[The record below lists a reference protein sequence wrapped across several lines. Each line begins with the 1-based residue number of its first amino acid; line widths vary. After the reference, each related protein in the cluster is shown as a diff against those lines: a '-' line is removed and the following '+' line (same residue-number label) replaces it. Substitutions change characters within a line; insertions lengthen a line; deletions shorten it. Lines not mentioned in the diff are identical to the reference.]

1 MGDGHVIKLLVAG
14 TVAYD
19 SIETPFGK
27 VENVLGGSAL
37 HFTNAASF
45 FTDVGIVATVG
56 NDFQTDDIAFLKER
70 NVDMSGLDVVKDGRT
85 FRWQGKYNYDLNQ
98 AITLKTELNVIES
111 FKPRVPEEY
120 RGAEFVFLANID
132 PELQLHVIGQVH
144 EPRSIVLDT
153 MNFWIENKFERLME
167 VIEKVQMLIINEGEL
182 REITKEHN
190 LVRGARKLI
199 SAGPSCVIVKRGE
212 YGVFMMNE
220 EELFLAPAFPLED
233 VFDPTGA
240 GDTFAGGFMGYLANV
255 GQCSFDSIKQAIV
268 MGTVMAS
275 FNVEDFSINRI
286 KTLGYEEIRKR
297 YSAFRSCMQFSDCTL

>member
-1 MGDGHVIKLLVAG
+1 MIKLLVAG

-27 VENVLGGSAL
+27 ADNVLGGSAL

-56 NDFQTDDIAFLKER
+56 SDFDMEGISFLKER
-70 NVDMSGLDVVKDGRT
+70 SVDMSGIEVDHGKT
-85 FRWQGKYNYDLNQ
+85 FRWEGKYGYDLNQ
-98 AITLKTELNVIES
+98 AITLKTELNVIET
-111 FKPRVPEEY
+111 FRPKVPEDY
-120 RGAEFVFLANID
+120 RSADFLFLANID
-132 PELQLHVIGQVH
+132 PELQLHVIDQV
-144 EPRSIVLDT
+144 ERPAALVLDT
-153 MNFWIENKFERLME
+153 MNFWIENKYDALMK
-167 VIEKVQMLIINEGEL
+167 VIARVDMLVINEAEL

-190 LVRGARKLI
+190 LVKGARKLI
-199 SAGPSCVIVKRGE
+199 ELGPVCIVVKRGE
-212 YGVFMMNE
+212 YGVFMMNRDE
-220 EELFLAPAFPLED
+220 VFLAPAYPLED

-255 GQCSFDSIKQAIV
+255 GEATSETVKQAII

-286 KTLGYEEIRKR
+286 KKLTMPEIKER
-297 YSAFRSCMQFSDCTL
+297 YHALKGCMQFGDISL

>member
-1 MGDGHVIKLLVAG
+1 MIKLLVAG

-27 VENVLGGSAL
+27 ADNVLGGSAL

-56 NDFQTDDIAFLKER
+56 SDFDMEGISFLKDR
-70 NVDMSGLDVVKDGRT
+70 SVDMSGIEVDHGKT
-85 FRWQGKYNYDLNQ
+85 FRWEGRYGYDLNQ
-98 AITLKTELNVIES
+98 AITLKTELNVIET
-111 FKPRVPEEY
+111 FKPKVPEDY
-120 RGAEFVFLANID
+120 RNADFLFLANID
-132 PELQLHVIGQVH
+132 PELQLHVIEQVNK
-144 EPRSIVLDT
+144 PVALVLDT
-153 MNFWIENKFERLME
+153 MNFWIENKYDALMK
-167 VIEKVQMLIINEGEL
+167 VIGRVDMLVINEAEL

-190 LVRGARKLI
+190 LVKGARKLI
-199 SAGPSCVIVKRGE
+199 DLGPVCIVVKRGE
-212 YGVFMMNE
+212 YGVFMMNRDE
-220 EELFLAPAFPLED
+220 VFLAPAYPLED

-255 GQCSFDSIKQAIV
+255 GEATSETVKQAII

-286 KTLGYEEIRKR
+286 KRLTMPEIKER
-297 YSAFRSCMQFSDCTL
+297 YHALKGCMQFGDISL

>member
-1 MGDGHVIKLLVAG
+1 MIKLLVAG

-27 VENVLGGSAL
+27 AENVLGGSAL

-56 NDFQTDDIAFLKER
+56 SDFDMKGISFLEER
-70 NVDMSGLDVVKDGRT
+70 NVDMSGIEVDQGKT
-85 FRWQGKYNYDLNQ
+85 FRWEGKYGYDLNQ
-98 AITLKTELNVIES
+98 AITLKTELNVIET
-111 FKPRVPEEY
+111 FKPKVPESY
-120 RGAEFVFLANID
+120 REAEFLFLANID
-132 PELQLHVIGQVH
+132 PELQLHVIGQVKK
-144 EPRSIVLDT
+144 PVALVLDT
-153 MNFWIENKFERLME
+153 MNFWIENKLDQLME
-167 VIEKVQMLIINEGEL
+167 VIRRVDMLVINEAEL

-190 LVRGARKLI
+190 LVKGARKLI
-199 SAGPSCVIVKRGE
+199 ELGPSCIIAKRGE
-212 YGVFMMNE
+212 YGVFMMNRDE
-220 EELFLAPAFPLED
+220 VFLAPAFPLED

-255 GQCSFDSIKQAIV
+255 GEATSETVKQAII

-286 KTLGYEEIRKR
+286 KTLSMGEIKER
-297 YSAFRSCMQFSDCTL
+297 YSAFKGCMQFGDIRFD

>member
-1 MGDGHVIKLLVAG
+1 MIKLLVAG

-27 VENVLGGSAL
+27 ADNVLGGSAL

-56 NDFQTDDIAFLKER
+56 SDFDMEGISFLKDR
-70 NVDMSGLDVVKDGRT
+70 SVDMSGIEVDHGKT
-85 FRWQGKYNYDLNQ
+85 FRWEGRYGYDLNQ
-98 AITLKTELNVIES
+98 AITLKTELNVIET
-111 FKPRVPEEY
+111 FKPKVPQDY
-120 RGAEFVFLANID
+120 RNAEFLFLANID
-132 PELQLHVIGQVH
+132 PELQLHVIGQVDK
-144 EPRSIVLDT
+144 PVALVLDT
-153 MNFWIENKFERLME
+153 MNFWIENKYDALME
-167 VIEKVQMLIINEGEL
+167 VIRRVDMLVINEAEL

-190 LVRGARKLI
+190 LVKGARALI
-199 SAGPSCVIVKRGE
+199 ELGPTCVVVKRGE
-212 YGVFMMNE
+212 YGVFMMNRDE
-220 EELFLAPAFPLED
+220 VFLAPAYPLED

-255 GQCSFDSIKQAIV
+255 GEATSETVKQAII

-286 KTLGYEEIRKR
+286 KRLTMPEIKER
-297 YSAFRSCMQFSDCTL
+297 YHSLKGCMQFGDINL

>member
-1 MGDGHVIKLLVAG
+1 MIKLLVAG

-56 NDFQTDDIAFLKER
+56 RDFQLDDIAFLKER
-70 NVDMSGLDVVKDGRT
+70 NVDMAGLEVDRKGKT
-85 FRWQGKYNYDLNQ
+85 FRWHGKYNFDLNQ
-98 AITLKTELNVIES
+98 AITLKTELNVIEN
-111 FKPRVPEEY
+111 FKPRVPEDFRE
-120 RGAEFVFLANID
+120 AEFLFLANID
-132 PELQLHVIGQVH
+132 PELQAHVISQVKA
-144 EPRSIVLDT
+144 PTAIVLDT
-153 MNFWIENKFERLME
+153 MNFWIENKFDRLMD
-167 VIEKVQMLIINEGEL
+167 VIEKVHMVIINEAEL
-182 REITKEHN
+182 REISKEYN

-199 SAGPSCVIVKRGE
+199 ARGPTCVVVKRGE

-220 EELFLAPAFPLED
+220 EEVFLAPAFPLES

-255 GQCSFDSIKQAIV
+255 GDAGFETIKQAIV

-286 KTLGYEEIRKR
+286 KKLEYEEIRTR
-297 YSAFRSCMQFSDCTL
+297 YSAFKGCMQFGECTL

>member
-1 MGDGHVIKLLVAG
+1 MIKLLVAG

-27 VENVLGGSAL
+27 ADNVLGGSAL

-56 NDFQTDDIAFLKER
+56 SDFDMEGISFLKER
-70 NVDMSGLDVVKDGRT
+70 SVDMSGIEVDHGKT
-85 FRWQGKYNYDLNQ
+85 FRWEGRYGYDLNQ
-98 AITLKTELNVIES
+98 AITLKTELNVIET
-111 FKPRVPEEY
+111 FKPKVPEEY
-120 RGAEFVFLANID
+120 RNAEFLFLANID
-132 PELQLHVIGQVH
+132 PELQLHVIEQVTK
-144 EPRSIVLDT
+144 PVALVLDT
-153 MNFWIENKFERLME
+153 MNFWIENKYEALMK
-167 VIEKVQMLIINEGEL
+167 VIGRVDMLVINEAEL

-190 LVRGARKLI
+190 LLKGARKLI
-199 SAGPSCVIVKRGE
+199 ETGPVCIVVKRGE
-212 YGVFMMNE
+212 YGVFMMNRDE
-220 EELFLAPAFPLED
+220 VFLAPAYPLED

-255 GQCSFDSIKQAIV
+255 GEATSETVKQAII

-286 KTLGYEEIRKR
+286 KRLTMPEIKQR
-297 YSAFRSCMQFSDCTL
+297 YHALKGCMRFGDISL

>member
-1 MGDGHVIKLLVAG
+1 MIKLCVAG

-27 VENVLGGSAL
+27 AENVLGGSAL

-56 NDFQTDDIAFLKER
+56 SDFDLDGISFLKDR
-70 NVDMSGLDVVKDGRT
+70 SVDFSGIEVDSGKT
-85 FRWQGKYNYDLNQ
+85 FRWEGKYGYDLNQ
-98 AITLKTELNVIES
+98 AITLKTELNVIET
-111 FKPRVPEEY
+111 FRPKVPEDY
-120 RGAEFVFLANID
+120 KAADFLFLANID
-132 PELQLHVIGQVH
+132 PELQLYVIEQVKK
-144 EPRSIVLDT
+144 PVALVLDT
-153 MNFWIENKFERLME
+153 MNFWIENKLDALME
-167 VIEKVQMLIINEGEL
+167 VIRRVDMLVINEAEL

-190 LVRGARKLI
+190 LLKGARKLI
-199 SAGPSCVIVKRGE
+199 EMGPTCVVAKRGE
-212 YGVFMMNE
+212 YGVFMMNRDE
-220 EELFLAPAFPLED
+220 VFLAPAFPLED

-255 GQCSFDSIKQAIV
+255 GEATSETVKQAII

-286 KTLGYEEIRKR
+286 KRLTMPEIKER
-297 YSAFRSCMQFSDCTL
+297 YHALKGCMQFGEIAL

>member
-1 MGDGHVIKLLVAG
+1 MIKLLVAG

-27 VENVLGGSAL
+27 ADNVLGGSAL

-56 NDFQTDDIAFLKER
+56 SDFDMEGISFLKDR
-70 NVDMSGLDVVKDGRT
+70 SVDMSGIEVDHGKT
-85 FRWQGKYNYDLNQ
+85 FRWEGRYGYDLNQ
-98 AITLKTELNVIES
+98 AITLKTELNVIET
-111 FKPRVPEEY
+111 FKPKVPEDY
-120 RGAEFVFLANID
+120 RNADFLFLANID
-132 PELQLHVIGQVH
+132 PELQLHVIEQVNK
-144 EPRSIVLDT
+144 PVALVLDT
-153 MNFWIENKFERLME
+153 MNFWIENKYDALMK
-167 VIEKVQMLIINEGEL
+167 VISRVDMLVINEAEL

-190 LVRGARKLI
+190 LVKGARKLI
-199 SAGPSCVIVKRGE
+199 DLGPVCIVVKRGE
-212 YGVFMMNE
+212 YGVFMMNRDE
-220 EELFLAPAFPLED
+220 IFLAPAYPLED

-255 GQCSFDSIKQAIV
+255 GEATSETVKQAII

-286 KTLGYEEIRKR
+286 KRLTMPEIKER
-297 YSAFRSCMQFSDCTL
+297 YHALKGCMQFGDISL